1 MKNILALI
9 AGIGIG
15 VAISWTYNK
24 NKYEEMVQEEVESL
38 REMNQSKK
46 EPMDAEEDKGKMW
59 EESRKAKVDMGTQK
73 EKEDFDKNLNNIK
86 TIINY
91 NHYSQEKDDKEEAK
105 EKSSMVIIKPE
116 EFADKIGYDTDSFYL
131 FADNIIT
138 DDNNAAIDN
147 VKETL
152 GFTVEEIRNQFGV
165 YENDAV
171 YIRNPKLNMD
181 YEVLRELETY
191 QKRDGD

>member
-24 NKYEEMVQEEVESL
+24 NKYEDMVQEEVESL
-38 REMNQSKK
+38 RNMNDEKSKK
-46 EPMDAEEDKGKMW
+46 ESMKVEE
-59 EESRKAKVDMGTQK
+59 EKAKHVDISTQK
-73 EKEDFDKNLNNIK
+73 EKEEFDKQLDDVKKIIDYNN
-86 TIINY
+86 
-91 NHYSQEKDDKEEAK
+91 YSQNPDDEEDKEIGGNK
-105 EKSSMVIIKPE
+105 LMTIIKPD
-116 EFADKIGYDTDSFYL
+116 EFADKIGYDTDSFYI

-138 DDNNAAIDN
+138 DENNEVIIN

>member
-38 REMNQSKK
+38 RENNKKKSKK
-46 EPMDAEEDKGKMW
+46 SEQTEEKEQDKNTI
-59 EESRKAKVDMGTQK
+59 SQK
-73 EKEDFDKNLNNIK
+73 EKKEYDKQLDGVK
-86 TIINY
+86 KIIDY
-91 NHYSQEKDDKEEAK
+91 NHYSQNEEDEEKDADHQF
-105 EKSSMVIIKPE
+105 MTIIKPE
-116 EFADKIGYDTDSFYL
+116 EFADKIGYDTDSFYI
-131 FADNIIT
+131 FANNVVTDENNEVIT
-138 DDNNAAIDN
+138 N

>member
-38 REMNQSKK
+38 RESKK
-46 EPMDAEEDKGKMW
+46 EKVTQETMWKESMEAKKGKNVDTNSQKEKEEFDKQLDDVKKIIDYNNYSQNPEAEEDKEIG
-59 EESRKAKVDMGTQK
+59 
-73 EKEDFDKNLNNIK
+73 
-86 TIINY
+86 
-91 NHYSQEKDDKEEAK
+91 DDKL
-105 EKSSMVIIKPE
+105 MTIIKPDD
-116 EFADKIGYDTDSFYL
+116 FADQIGYDTDSFYI
-131 FADNIIT
+131 FADNIVTDENNEVIT
-138 DDNNAAIDN
+138 N

-152 GFTVEEIRNQFGV
+152 GFTAEEIRNQFGV

>member
-38 REMNQSKK
+38 RESKK
-46 EPMDAEEDKGKMW
+46 EKVTQETMWKESMEAKKDKNVDINSQKEKEEFDKQLDGVKKIIDYNNYSQNPEAEEDKEIG
-59 EESRKAKVDMGTQK
+59 
-73 EKEDFDKNLNNIK
+73 
-86 TIINY
+86 
-91 NHYSQEKDDKEEAK
+91 DDKL
-105 EKSSMVIIKPE
+105 MTIIKPDD
-116 EFADKIGYDTDSFYL
+116 FADQIGYDTDSFYI
-131 FADNIIT
+131 FADNIVTDENNEVIT
-138 DDNNAAIDN
+138 N

-152 GFTVEEIRNQFGV
+152 GFTAEEIRNQFGV